1 MNTTT
6 EENPSQNS
14 SMSSNAAEE
23 RIKTFIAIQLGQ
35 SAEGLS
41 LKEKKEKLSA
51 KFKKV
56 LVMMLLNF
64 GFVVFFS
71 ISFYY
76 DITQLSTFWFNL
88 IIVFFIIN
96 VLFYAYQ
103 RKQLKEATSWID
115 SKLAENNNM

>member
-115 SKLAENNNM
+115 SKLAENNNI

>member
-6 EENPSQNS
+6 ERNATQQDNS
-14 SMSSNAAEE
+14 TSAAEE

-41 LKEKKEKLSA
+41 LREKKEKLSS

-76 DITQLSTFWFNL
+76 DITQLSTLWFNL

-115 SKLAENNNM
+115 SKLAENNDM

>member
-41 LKEKKEKLSA
+41 LQEKKEKLSA

-115 SKLAENNNM
+115 SKLAENNNI